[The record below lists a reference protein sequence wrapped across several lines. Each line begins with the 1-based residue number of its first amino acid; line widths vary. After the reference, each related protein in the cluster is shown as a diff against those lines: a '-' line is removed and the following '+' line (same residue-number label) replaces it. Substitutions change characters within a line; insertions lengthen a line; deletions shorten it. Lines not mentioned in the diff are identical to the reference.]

1 MLWKELIR
9 LLPVGGQPT
18 TAVAAQTCVGFSFVQ
33 CLILFLEYFFFRNSL
48 RTAFDH
54 LANSRGTLAVH
65 GSQFEKHWP
74 TVKFFRPS
82 LYYVF
87 SLYSLVILLRTMTS
101 AWWAVNIQCHLLIEY
116 SQIQFHIE
124 IITNNPNIINKPTKV
139 IDHHSVIN
147 CISL

>member
-1 MLWKELIR
+1 MLWELIR

-18 TAVAAQTCVGFSFVQ
+18 TAVVAQTCVGFSFVQ
-33 CLILFLEYFFFRNSL
+33 CLVLFLEYFFLWNSL
-48 RTAFDH
+48 RTDFDH
-54 LANSRGTLAVH
+54 LVNSRGTLAVH

-74 TVKFFRPS
+74 TVKLFYPS

-101 AWWAVNIQCHLLIEY
+101 TWWAVNIQRHILIEC

-124 IITNNPNIINKPTKV
+124 IITNNPNTINKPTKL
-139 IDHHSVIN
+139 IDLHSVIN